1 MMTIPTSATPKHMPT
16 PINRTTSTARIASSR
31 ATILIRLMAP
41 NDTPN
46 NTAVPGFFMVQQDY
60 HTARSPLR
68 IGLVL
73 ALLARL
79 AVIDLAQRLPSA
91 AQWTRCPLHGHNRR
105 TSLEPPR
112 RLGRLHGMVRKPS
125 VRVRSIGSGRL
136 PVTYA
141 STEMAM
147 ASFRTKRMEFA
158 QSLLI

>member
-91 AQWTRCPLHGHNRR
+91 AQWTRCPLYRDL
-105 TSLEPPR
+105 SLEMIGKTR
-112 RLGRLHGMVRKPS
+112 RISKLTTSAAPS
-125 VRVRSIGSGRL
+125 LV
-136 PVTYA
+136 P
-141 STEMAM
+141 
-147 ASFRTKRMEFA
+147 
-158 QSLLI
+158 

>member
-31 ATILIRLMAP
+31 AAILIRLMAP

-91 AQWTRCPLHGHNRR
+91 AQWTRCPHIGSNRPEAR
-105 TSLEPPR
+105 QGPHL
-112 RLGRLHGMVRKPS
+112 RLGCLRPG
-125 VRVRSIGSGRL
+125 
-136 PVTYA
+136 
-141 STEMAM
+141 
-147 ASFRTKRMEFA
+147 
-158 QSLLI
+158 